1 MESDAESWNGMEDL
15 NLAELSNPVALVNTA
30 ALVHLTEL
38 ESVCVTYLSIPVERE
53 LRESNLVLSYLTCLI

>member
-1 MESDAESWNGMEDL
+1 MEDL

-38 ESVCVTYLSIPVERE
+38 ESSI
-53 LRESNLVLSYLTCLI
+53 LDDNNLVNTDDESGPGSLYD